1 VSLGEVSLGEVS
13 LGEVIRG
20 DVLRP
25 PSRRHQGPSSTIRG
39 NQGHTHRLREAPSLK
54 HLRVIRGNHEAIN
67 DTHRL
72 REAPSL
78 KHLRLR
84 RPQQLPRLLALIRSL
99 GERGRERLLMPPDE
113 GRNQGSSSAAIKGH

>member
-1 VSLGEVSLGEVS
+1 MRQS
-13 LGEVIRG
+13 
-20 DVLRP
+20 
-25 PSRRHQGPSSTIRG
+25 
-39 NQGHTHRLREAPSLK
+39 
-54 HLRVIRGNHEAIN
+54 EAIN

-78 KHLRLR
+78 EHLRLR

-113 GRNQGSSSAAIKGH
+113 GRNQGSSSAIKGHQAQSRVREIPISPRLLFRPSPRVVVSGAYLPN